1 MKFTKE
7 SILKSLNSLTMPAWI
22 KRVFQ
27 LIVDYIDDAA
37 SSINNKADL
46 VDGKVPAEQL
56 PSYVDDVIEFT
67 NSINGSN
74 SVDFYINKTD
84 YTGKIYWVHSNN
96 PTEGYLSG
104 IANDKFV
111 DFGKNT
117 SVEDWTIIEPEDGKI
132 YINITDN
139 HSYRWTGSTLLDLDK
154 DWNTSITA
162 LNDIVKVANIGTV
175 SNLDDIAEGDQ
186 TGLNQTGMGQLYY
199 FLISYKQYRNTYI
212 EFENEDLDGRLCR
225 IVDINGGQRQFTIY
239 NNGSLQTYKQLN
251 TEGKYSLEK
260 ISDIP
265 GYVYFDYNDA
275 SNNKIIANSLEI
287 NKTVPALLFIN
298 EYIYNGYCTKVSEII
313 TRFIVFN
320 RRVLVTYSMDN
331 ATGAFSLIKTFDI
344 DSAVEYVNIKG
355 SKTEIEAKQELTNI
369 LAGDTVVLDY
379 NNIGQALDNNTIDAL
394 KKANSIILLNDG
406 FRENSKSIYNIVA
419 RTDTYLYFCRVQ
431 NLESNGASLGYN
443 QVTVNL
449 NNSVWNIDLRKFTF
463 PYGAFLAEGYT
474 GKLQSHVN
482 REIANVSLMNSYKI
496 TNSDLNKELTNDK
509 LTNIKNATYLILDE
523 GATNR
528 IFVRGYAS
536 ASVIYYNCIS
546 NDGSVDSVILRIS
559 NNILSTISN
568 SKFDNIFYVN
578 YKQQGGTKAN
588 KDAMY
593 KELAAQLTANT
604 YVLDA
609 SKLGT
614 TLTNEEAAT
623 VQEATTLIVTNIPN
637 IGTLIFNRG
646 NVNNTEIHFNTVFMA
661 YMGSIYARCILY
673 NKNTKILNAIQAQI
687 SNPFQWYMGNKG
699 IISSQLDFI
708 ALNNFLYDH
717 TFIIDKTLLNTTISD
732 TAIQNGI
739 KRANIL
745 VVKDSTDN
753 SYVVFIKG
761 FIASNAIYFFNLNNA
776 NSDNITA
783 DKISFNTTNN
793 LLNSSQ
799 VYLQSAFNAYKLGGG
814 TKYTTESA
822 FNAQFAKV
830 IDTTVTQ

>member
-56 PSYVDDVIEFT
+56 PSYVDDVVNFK
-67 NSINGSN
+67 SIISYNGLKGTIGNAAYKDKLFFVS
-74 SVDFYINKTD
+74 TD
-84 YTGKIYWVHSNN
+84 PYKN
-96 PTEGYLSG
+96 
-104 IANDKFV
+104 KFV
-111 DFGKNT
+111 NT
-117 SVEDWTIIEPEDGKI
+117 KDNTAESDWEIIDPEDGKI

-139 HSYRWTGSTLLDLDK
+139 HSYRWTGSTLLDLNK

-162 LNDIVKVANIGTV
+162 LNNIVKVANIGTV

-186 TGLNQTGMGQLYY
+186 TGLNQTGMGQLFY

-212 EFENEDLDGRLCR
+212 EFENEDTDSRLCR
-225 IVDINGGQRQFTIY
+225 IIDINGGQRQFTIY

-251 TEGKYSLEK
+251 TGGKYSLEK

-265 GYVYFDYNDA
+265 GYVYFDYNNA

-298 EYIYNGYCTKVSEII
+298 EYIYNGYCTKANETI

-320 RRVLVTYSMDN
+320 RRILVAYSMDN
-331 ATGAFSLIKTFDI
+331 TTGVFSLIKTLDI
-344 DSAVEYVNIKG
+344 DSTIDYVSIKG

-379 NNIGQALDNNTIDAL
+379 NNVGQALDNNTINAL
-394 KKANSIILLNDG
+394 KKANSIILLNDDG
-406 FRENSKSIYNIVA
+406 SRENSKSIYNIVA
-419 RTDTYLYFCRVQ
+419 KTNTYLYFCRVQ

-443 QVTVNL
+443 QITVNL
-449 NNSVWNIDLRKFTF
+449 TNSVWNIDLRKFIL
-463 PYGAFLAEGYT
+463 PYGAFVKEGYT
-474 GKLQSHVN
+474 NKTQAQVN
-482 REIANVSLMNSYKI
+482 KEIANVSLLNSYRI
-496 TNSDLNKELTNDK
+496 TTADLNTTLAGDK
-509 LTNIKNATYLILDE
+509 LESIKNATYLILDE
-523 GATNR
+523 GDTNR
-528 IFVRGYAS
+528 IYTRGYTTE
-536 ASVIYYNCIS
+536 SVIYYIS
-546 NDGSVDSVILRIS
+546 GDTIESLGYLLLKTNV
-559 NNILSTISN
+559 NILGKSTAIFDDVVYN
-568 SKFDNIFYVN
+568 S
-578 YKQQGGTKAN
+578 YKNNGGTKES
-588 KDAMY
+588 KKLMY
-593 KELAAQLTANT
+593 KELAAQLIENT
-604 YVLDA
+604 FVIDA
-609 SKLGT
+609 SKLST
-614 TLTNEEAAT
+614 TLTNEEDAA
-623 VQEATTLIVTNIPN
+623 VQEATTLIVTNIPD
-637 IGTLIFNRG
+637 IGILVFNKG
-646 NVNNTEIHFNTVFMA
+646 NVSNTEIHFNTIFMV
-661 YMGSIYARCILY
+661 YGGSVYTRRILY
-673 NKNTKILNAIQAQI
+673 NKNTKVLTVMQSQI
-687 SNPFQWYMGNKG
+687 SNPFQWYITNNGVVNA
-699 IISSQLDFI
+699 QQDFT

-717 TFIIDKTLLNTTISD
+717 TFIIDKTLLNTTISG
-732 TAIQNGI
+732 TNIQNGI

-761 FIASNAIYFFNLNNA
+761 FIASNAIYFFNINNA

-783 DKISFNTTNN
+783 DRISFNTTNN

-814 TKYTTESA
+814 TKYTTEAA
-822 FNAQFAKV
+822 FNAQFTKI
-830 IDTTVTQ
+830 IDMTVTE